1 MLRSDLDIQLQKLLL
16 SDFSEDFISFC
27 HGVVPRFPVAVNL
40 SEWANLCYDM
50 MGNAMVV
57 FSGYRRDEFAGFADM
72 AEVMVSREIES
83 GRWMGLSSDEV
94 GVGELIAR
102 RCYEELMRA
111 GVDETDPERVY
122 LVVGLYA
129 YAAVVCNEGFDGEG
143 FMRLFVLGWFAY
155 YSTILSVEGGVAVR
169 GTGVVS

>member
-27 HGVVPRFPVAVNL
+27 RGVVPRFPVAVNL
-40 SEWANLCYDM
+40 SERANLCYDM
-50 MGNAMVV
+50 MGNAMVA

-72 AEVMVSREIES
+72 AEMMVSLEVES
-83 GRWMGLSSDEV
+83 GRWLGLSSDEE

-102 RCYEELMRA
+102 RCYEELLRA
-111 GVDETDPERVY
+111 GIDESDPERVY

-155 YSTILSVEGGVAVR
+155 YSTILSIESGVDLYSP
-169 GTGVVS
+169 GIVS

>member
-1 MLRSDLDIQLQKLLL
+1 MLRSDLDIQLQGLLL
-16 SDFSEDFISFC
+16 NDFSDDFISFC

-40 SEWANLCYDM
+40 SDKVNQCYEM

-57 FSGYRRDEFAGFADM
+57 FSGYRREEFAGFADM
-72 AEVMVSREIES
+72 AEMMVSLEVES
-83 GRWMGLSSDEV
+83 GRWLGLSSDEE

-102 RCYEELMRA
+102 RCYEELLRA
-111 GVDETDPERVY
+111 GIDESDPERVY

-155 YSTILSVEGGVAVR
+155 YSTILSIESGVDLYSP
-169 GTGVVS
+169 GIVS

>member
-27 HGVVPRFPVAVNL
+27 RGVVPRFPVAVNL
-40 SEWANLCYDM
+40 SERANLCYDM
-50 MGNAMVV
+50 MGNAMVA

-129 YAAVVCNEGFDGEG
+129 YAAVVCNEGFDGES
-143 FMRLFVLGWFAY
+143 FTRLFMLGWFAY
-155 YSTILSVEGGVAVR
+155 YSTILSIERGVDLC
-169 GTGVVS
+169 GSGIVS

>member
-40 SEWANLCYDM
+40 SEQANQCYDM

-57 FSGYRRDEFAGFADM
+57 FSGYRCEEFAGLARM
-72 AEVMVSREIES
+72 AEVMVRQELES
-83 GRWMGLSSDEV
+83 GRWRGLSYDEV
-94 GVGELIAR
+94 AAGELIAR

-111 GVDETDPERVY
+111 GGDESDPERVY
-122 LVVGLYA
+122 LVMGLYA
-129 YAAVVCNEGFDGEG
+129 YVSVVCNEGFDGES
-143 FMRLFVLGWFAY
+143 FMRLFVLGWFTY
-155 YSTILSVEGGVAVR
+155 YSTVLSVEGGVAVR
-169 GTGVVS
+169 GAGVVS